1 MARIYATAADFQDYT
16 GQAPP
21 ADVDQ
26 LLTRATAMLE
36 AQVLR
41 FCWYDVDSDGMPT
54 NPLVLE
60 AIRRAV
66 CAQVQWWG
74 EVGDS
79 IGAAGVG
86 WGSVAIGSVNLGRS
100 VTSVSGADS
109 AARQIAP
116 QVADELQSP
125 DLTPDVFRLGAV
137 CSW

>member
-1 MARIYATAADFQDYT
+1 MARVYATAADFQGYT

-26 LLTRATAMLE
+26 LLARATAMLE

-41 FCWYDVDSDGMPT
+41 MCWYDVDSDGMPT

-60 AIRRAV
+60 AIRNAV

-74 EVGDS
+74 ELGDS

-86 WGSVAIGSVNLGRS
+86 WGSVGIGSVSLSRS
-100 VTSVSGADS
+100 GSASGPAS
-109 AARQIAP
+109 AAREIAP

-125 DLTPDVFRLGAV
+125 DLTPDIFRLGAV